1 MLPSNK
7 PYAESCDENR
17 KPILDVL
24 RPLFAKAGT
33 VLEIGSGTG
42 QHAVFFSQQM
52 SHLSWQTSDR
62 REHHPGIRAWLADS
76 PAENLLDPI
85 ALDVA
90 LDAWP
95 ETSFDAVFSA
105 NTAHIMGQDE
115 VTAMFRG
122 VAAVLGPGG
131 LFALYGPFNYA
142 GRYTSESNARFDRRL
157 KQRDPRSG
165 IKDVDDLNSL
175 ADNFGLALAEDFEM
189 PVNNRILVWT
199 KASADLAGR

>member
-1 MLPSNK
+1 MLPSKK

-17 KPILDVL
+17 QPILDVL
-24 RPLFAKAGT
+24 RPLFAEAGK

-42 QHAVFFSQQM
+42 QHAVFFSEQM
-52 SHLSWQTSDR
+52 PHLTWQTSDR
-62 REHHPGIRAWLADS
+62 LEHHPGIRAWLADS
-76 PAENLLDPI
+76 PAENLLEPI

-90 LDAWP
+90 LDVWP
-95 ETSFDAVFSA
+95 ETTFDAVFSA
-105 NTAHIMGQDE
+105 NTAHIMGRDE

-122 VAAVLGPGG
+122 AAAVLGPGG

-142 GRYTSESNARFDRRL
+142 GRYTSESNARFDRWL

-175 ADNFGLALAEDFEM
+175 ADSFGLTLAEDFEM

-199 KASADLAGR
+199 KVGADLAGR